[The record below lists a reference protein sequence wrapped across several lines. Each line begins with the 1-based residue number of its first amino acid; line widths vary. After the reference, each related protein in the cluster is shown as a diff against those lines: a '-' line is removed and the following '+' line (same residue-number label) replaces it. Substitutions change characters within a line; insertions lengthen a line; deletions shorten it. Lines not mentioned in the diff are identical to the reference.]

1 MKSPAAHAGET
12 GRTPHGGGEALSNP
26 RRGWLVAAV
35 ATLAAGAGI
44 GWSWWRLQP
53 RAADAGAADAL
64 WSQRFARPQGGELVM
79 ADLRGKAVLLNFWAT
94 WCPPCVKEMPELDR
108 FARAYGAQVQ
118 VVGLAVDTLAPVQQF
133 LARQPVSFAIG
144 LAGMAGTDLS
154 RGLGNSAGVLP
165 FTVLLDAKGA
175 VLQRRIGE
183 SRFVELESWAK
194 RL

>member
-1 MKSPAAHAGET
+1 MKPPAAREGEPGST
-12 GRTPHGGGEALSNP
+12 AHGGGAAQSNP

-35 ATLAAGAGI
+35 AALAAGAGV

-53 RAADAGAADAL
+53 KAADAAATETL

-79 ADLRGKAVLLNFWAT
+79 AELRGKAVLLNFWAT

-108 FARAYGAQVQ
+108 FALAYGAQVQ

-144 LAGMAGTDLS
+144 LAGTAGTDLA

-165 FTVLLDAKGA
+165 FTVLLDAEGA

-183 SRFVELESWAK
+183 TRFVELESWLK
-194 RL
+194 QL